1 MKVET
6 PMMSMVVCGVTA
18 KLFIT
23 HHNDLNL
30 DLYLHIAPKLY
41 LKELV
46 VSRLDHVYE
55 IG

>member
-1 MKVET
+1 
-6 PMMSMVVCGVTA
+6 MMSMVADGVTT
-18 KLFIT
+18 KPFIM

-30 DLYLHIAPKLY
+30 DLYLCIAPELY

-46 VSRLDHVYE
+46 VGRLDHVYE